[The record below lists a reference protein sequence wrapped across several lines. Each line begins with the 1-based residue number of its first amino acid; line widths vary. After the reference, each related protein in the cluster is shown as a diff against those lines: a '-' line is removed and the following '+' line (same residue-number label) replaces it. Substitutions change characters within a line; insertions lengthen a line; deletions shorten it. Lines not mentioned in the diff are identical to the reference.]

1 MEVITVKRKEILRA
15 AYIVKL
21 QEFSKEGLK
30 YCFQRNNTE
39 GPQQQLSHQPRVIL
53 NLQSSTEAG
62 AGQTKTGR
70 ILLRNDHS
78 RIVTKNKSK
87 NINQKGFSKKTIFQ
101 ILMEHQPK
109 YYILPSNSKFDL
121 FDLPFFTERIFF
133 KCISHFFLLLKS
145 VLQGVNKN
153 LNSAS
158 KMNSFTDSLS

>member
-21 QEFSKEGLK
+21 QKFSKEGLK

-53 NLQSSTEAG
+53 NLQSSAEAG

-70 ILLRNDHS
+70 ILLRKDHS

-87 NINQKGFSKKTIFQ
+87 TINQKGFSKETIFQ

-109 YYILPSNSKFDL
+109 YYILPSKFDL
-121 FDLPFFTERIFF
+121 FYLPFFTERMFF
-133 KCISHFFLLLKS
+133 KSISHFFLLLKS
-145 VLQGVNKN
+145 VLKGVNKN

-158 KMNSFTDSLS
+158 KINSFTDSLS